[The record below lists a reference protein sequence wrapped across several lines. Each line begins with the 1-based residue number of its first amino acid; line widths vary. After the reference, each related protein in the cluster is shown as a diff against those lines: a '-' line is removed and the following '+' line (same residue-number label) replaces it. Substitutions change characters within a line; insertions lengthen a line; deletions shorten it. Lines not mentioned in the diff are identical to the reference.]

1 MRLEGKVAIITGGG
15 SGIGRATAEL
25 FAREGASV
33 VVADYKADAGS
44 EAVQAI
50 KDAGGE
56 AIFVE
61 VDVSDSVQVQKM
73 VQTSLDTYG
82 GIDILF
88 NNAGVLIFGTIPETE
103 EKAWNRLMAINLTG
117 AYLCSKAVI
126 PHMIERGGGS
136 IINTSSST
144 GAHDVA
150 PNIAAYVTSKG
161 GVTLLTKAMA
171 VDHAKEN
178 VRVNAIAPGP
188 TDTPMLR
195 DNMSPEELE
204 AFAATF
210 PMKRLG
216 RPEELAYAALF
227 LACDEASFV
236 TGAIL
241 AVDGGQTAQV

>member
-1 MRLEGKVAIITGGG
+1 MRLKDKVVIITGGG
-15 SGIGRATAEL
+15 SGIGRAAAEL
-25 FAREGASV
+25 FAQEGAKV
-33 VVADYKADAGS
+33 VVADYRPDAGQA
-44 EAVQAI
+44 AVQAV
-50 KDAGGE
+50 KGSGRE
-56 AIFVE
+56 AIFVH
-61 VDVSDSVQVQKM
+61 VDVSDGDQVQKM
-73 VQTSLDTYG
+73 VQTALDTYG

-88 NNAGVLIFGTIPETE
+88 NNAGILLLGTVLETDE
-103 EKAWNRLMAINLTG
+103 EDWNRLMSINLNG
-117 AYLCSKAVI
+117 VFLCSKAVI
-126 PHMIERGGGS
+126 PHMIKRGGGS

-144 GAHDVA
+144 GAHDAAGNAVA
-150 PNIAAYVTSKG
+150 YIASKG
-161 GVTLLTKAMA
+161 AVTLLTRAMA
-171 VDHAKEN
+171 IDHAQDN

-195 DNMSPEELE
+195 DNLSTEELG

-227 LACDEASFV
+227 LASDETSFV